1 MEGEIQ
7 FTFTPVFTTSRQK
20 HFWVVTTNLD
30 SISYKTVSYF
40 HLSKEILQWQV
51 WIFAQ
56 EGSNNNGL
64 KEVLKYK
71 VQVIQSRRLLKLQS
85 VFVPSSLSRRIK
97 YQLKTS
103 SLRHQKF
110 LGYSPPQKCG
120 CIDLLLETRRNAHNA
135 TSTTERYWGL
145 KIHDIVTQNS

>member
-97 YQLKTS
+97 YQPKTS

-110 LGYSPPQKCG
+110 LGYSPPWILRVENSWHCHTKFIIAPQFYQLICY
-120 CIDLLLETRRNAHNA
+120 LLYKT
-135 TSTTERYWGL
+135 W
-145 KIHDIVTQNS
+145 VP